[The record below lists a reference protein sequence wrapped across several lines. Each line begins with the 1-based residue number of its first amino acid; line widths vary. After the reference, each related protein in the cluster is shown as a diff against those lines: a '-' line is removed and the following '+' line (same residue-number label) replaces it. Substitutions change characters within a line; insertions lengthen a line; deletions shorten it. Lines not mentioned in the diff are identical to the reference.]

1 MLTRSIGRT
10 LARGADRVAP
20 VVARTRIHPNLL
32 TGLGLFFS
40 LWAAVSFA
48 AGNFP
53 AAGGF
58 MIVAGACDW
67 LDGPVARA
75 QGRSSSF
82 GEFFDSIIDNYSE
95 LVLFLGLLVY
105 YARVNRFLY
114 AVLVCVAMAGSGM
127 VSYVRAR
134 SESLARAQELGFWER
149 PERLAL
155 LILGGLASRMPPV
168 LWLLAVG
175 PNLGVIQRILHTR
188 KEIRAAASSVP
199 DPHERGRAATA
210 CGGPGGLAPSSHE
223 VR

>member
-1 MLTRSIGRT
+1 MLTRTIGRA
-10 LARGADRVAP
+10 LAWGLDKFVP
-20 VVARTRIHPNLL
+20 LVARTRIHPHLL
-32 TGLGLFFS
+32 TSLGLFFS

-48 AGNFP
+48 AGNFRV
-53 AAGGF
+53 AGGF
-58 MIVAGACDW
+58 MLVAGACDW

-82 GEFFDSIIDNYSE
+82 GEFFHSIIDNYSE

-114 AVLVCVAMAGSGM
+114 AVLVCVAMAGSVM

-134 SESLARAQELGFWER
+134 SESLARSQSLGFWER

-155 LILGGLASRMPPV
+155 LIIGAVANRMPPV
-168 LWLLAVG
+168 LWVLAVG

-188 KEIRAAASSVP
+188 KEIRASLSPAPAP
-199 DPHERGRAATA
+199 DEGGRAAKVS
-210 CGGPGGLAPSSHE
+210 GGLTPSSHE
-223 VR
+223 AR